1 MEKPVILCVDDERSV
16 LNGLRDELRFELGND
31 YLIEIADSA
40 EEGLKVIEELL
51 EDHTPIPVIISDQL
65 MPGMK
70 GDEFLVAAHKLTR
83 ETKKILL
90 TGQAGAEAVG
100 NAVNHADLYRFISKP
115 WDGKD
120 LVMTVKQAIESFFTN
135 KELAARVK
143 TLSDLT
149 QSAQAF
155 SEEIV
160 PTALFEKILRLSV
173 DQSEVS
179 GGLLV
184 VYKTGSPECR
194 RYDGKE
200 IALCDGQ
207 NSPTALLEWLAAQD
221 APVLSAKPKREA
233 PWKDEP
239 FLDAVKAKAVYAAP
253 IRKQGELLALL
264 LLYDDKRPGAFAPMK
279 IEFLN
284 VLIRQAATAIDNAV
298 LYQGLEEKVVERTR
312 EIEQQKQIIEEN
324 NKDITDSIQYARRI
338 QFSLMPPEEILRSA
352 FPSSF
357 VLYSPKDIV
366 SGDFYWFSQQ
376 EKSFYVACA
385 DCTGHG
391 VPGAFMSVLGS
402 SLLNDVIRQYPDA
415 RPEQIVNEI
424 HRRVIDN
431 LSQSADE
438 DDQVQD
444 GMEIAVCKI
453 IPQEKKVVYSGA
465 NRPVV
470 LIRNSESFEY
480 KTDKLPIGHSIVYG
494 TAKDRTFSEQAFDY
508 QPGDWLYVFTDGVT
522 DQFGGP
528 KGRKLS
534 KRAFVEFLKSIQPED
549 AQTQYECIK
558 AFIEGWQ
565 NDYPQTDDLLVIGVH
580 LQ

>member
-16 LNGLRDELRFELGND
+16 LNGLRDELRFELGNE

-40 EEGLKVIEELL
+40 EEGLRVIEELV
-51 EDHTPIPVIISDQL
+51 EDGTPLPVIISDQL

-70 GDEFLVAAHKLTR
+70 GDEFLIAAHGIVR
-83 ETKKILL
+83 DTKKILL

-100 NAVNHADLYRFISKP
+100 NAVNKAELYRYISKP

-120 LVMTVKQAIESFFTN
+120 LVMTVKQAIESYFTGR
-135 KELAARVK
+135 ELAARIK

-149 QSAQAF
+149 LSAQAF

-160 PTALFEKILRLSV
+160 PAALFDKILKMSV
-173 DQSEVS
+173 EQTEVT
-179 GGLLV
+179 GGALA
-184 VYKTGSPECR
+184 VYQTATPEYRCAEN
-194 RYDGKE
+194 GTVTV
-200 IALCDGQ
+200 CDGERLPLALFDDLLA
-207 NSPTALLEWLAAQD
+207 NESPVYT
-221 APVLSAKPKREA
+221 SKPRRES
-233 PWKDEP
+233 PWKDHAFIETRKI
-239 FLDAVKAKAVYAAP
+239 KAAYAAP
-253 IRKQGELLALL
+253 IRKQGKTLALL
-264 LLYDDKRPGAFAPMK
+264 FLYDDKKPDAFSPMK

-284 VLIRQAATAIDNAV
+284 VLIRQAATAIDNAL
-298 LYQGLEEKVVERTR
+298 LYQDLEEKVVERTR
-312 EIEQQKQIIEEN
+312 EIELQKQIIEEN

-338 QFSLMPPEEILRSA
+338 QFSLMPPFDILSQA
-352 FPSSF
+352 FPCSF

-376 EKSFYVACA
+376 DDCFYVACA

-402 SLLNDVIRQYPDA
+402 SLLNDVIRQFPDA
-415 RPEQIVNEI
+415 APSRIVTEI
-424 HRRVIDN
+424 HRRVIEN
-431 LSQSADE
+431 LSQSADD

-453 IPQEKKVVYSGA
+453 IPSESKVVYSGA

-470 LIRNSESFEY
+470 LVRNNQAYEY
-480 KTDKLPIGHSIVYG
+480 KTDKLPIGHSIIHG
-494 TAKDRTFSEQAFDY
+494 TAKDRQFSEQSFEY
-508 QPGDWLYVFTDGVT
+508 QAGDWLYIFTDGVT

-534 KRAFVEFLKSIQPED
+534 KRAFVEFLKSIQPENS
-549 AQTQYECIK
+549 QMQYDCIK

-565 NDYPQTDDLLVIGVH
+565 NSYPQTDDLLVIGI
-580 LQ
+580 LLK

>member
-31 YLIEIADSA
+31 YLIEIADSG

-51 EDHTPIPVIISDQL
+51 EDDVSIPVIISDQL

-70 GDEFLVAAHKLTR
+70 GDEFLIAAHELTPQ
-83 ETKKILL
+83 TKKILL

-100 NAVNHADLYRFISKP
+100 NAVNKAELYRYIAKP

-120 LVMTVKQAIESFFTN
+120 LVMTVKQAIEIYFTN

-149 QSAQAF
+149 LSAQAF

-160 PTALFEKILRLSV
+160 PSALFEKILRLSV
-173 DQSEVS
+173 DQTGVS
-179 GGLLV
+179 GGMLV
-184 VYKTGSPECR
+184 VYKTGLAECR
-194 RYDGKE
+194 RYDGQQIFVCGGE
-200 IALCDGQ
+200 D
-207 NSPTALLEWLAAQD
+207 SPTALLQWIAAQD
-221 APVLSAKPKREA
+221 APVTTAKPKREA

-239 FLDAVKAKAVYAAP
+239 FLDALKIKAAYAAP

-264 LLYDDKRPGAFAPMK
+264 LLYDDKQPGAFNPMK

-284 VLIRQAATAIDNAV
+284 VLIRQAATAIDNAI
-298 LYQGLEEKVVERTR
+298 LYQDLEEKVAQRTR
-312 EIEQQKQIIEEN
+312 EIEEQKKIIEEN

-338 QFSLMPPEEILRSA
+338 QFSLMPPEEVLYAA
-352 FPSSF
+352 FPRSF

-376 EKSFYVACA
+376 EKSFYLACA

-415 RPEQIVNEI
+415 RPAKIVNEI

-431 LSQSADE
+431 LSQSLNDQ
-438 DDQVQD
+438 DQVQD

-453 IPQEKKVVYSGA
+453 IPEEKKVVYSGA

-470 LIRNSESFEY
+470 LIRNSHAFEY
-480 KTDKLPIGHSIVYG
+480 KTDKLPIGHSIVHG
-494 TAKDRTFSEQAFDY
+494 TAKDRNFSEQSFDY
-508 QPGDWLYVFTDGVT
+508 QTGDWLYVFTDGVT

-534 KRAFVEFLKSIQPED
+534 KRAFVEFLKSIQPEEP
-549 AQTQYECIK
+549 QTQFDCIK
-558 AFIEGWQ
+558 AFLQGWQ
-565 NDYPQTDDLLVIGVH
+565 NNYPQTDDLLVIGVC